1 MMVPRNRRK
10 QLSIQISRI
19 RRRKRGLQGKVRYVD
34 ISGVR
39 EQWEDVLMGRI
50 GIWKS
55 IRCLACEP

>member
-34 ISGVR
+34 ISGLR
-39 EQWEDVLMGRI
+39 EQWVDELMG
-50 GIWKS
+50 
-55 IRCLACEP
+55 E